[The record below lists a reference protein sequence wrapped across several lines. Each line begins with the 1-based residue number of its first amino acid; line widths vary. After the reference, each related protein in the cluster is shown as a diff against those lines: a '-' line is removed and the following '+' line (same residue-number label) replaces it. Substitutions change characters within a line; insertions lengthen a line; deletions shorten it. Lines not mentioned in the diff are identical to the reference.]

1 MMAKRK
7 KGRGGPKYTGPNLGG
22 VGAGG
27 LGGGDLT
34 KKIQQLQQQMTETQ
48 DNLSEEV
55 IEVSA
60 GGGAI
65 TISITGDQR
74 LKNIII
80 DPDVVD
86 PDDVEM
92 LQDLVLAAVN
102 EALEKSQSLASERMQ
117 GLTGGL
123 DIPGLF

>member
-1 MMAKRK
+1 MAKRK